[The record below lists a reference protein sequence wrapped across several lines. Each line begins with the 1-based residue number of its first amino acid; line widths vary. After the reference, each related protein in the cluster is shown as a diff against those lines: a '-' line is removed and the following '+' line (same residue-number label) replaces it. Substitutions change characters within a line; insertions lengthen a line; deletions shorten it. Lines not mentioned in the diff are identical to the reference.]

1 MNILSLFVY
10 IYFHFSWWCKY
21 LGVGLLAHEYIPFK
35 ETAKHFSK
43 VVVQLH
49 VPASGISESQL
60 LHIFNSIW
68 IVSHFKFSRSSGYE
82 MISNHV
88 FNLYSLM
95 IIDFEPLSMCLLAIP
110 ISHRTT
116 VQAHLHF

>member
-35 ETAKHFSK
+35 EIAKHFSK

-49 VPASGISESQL
+49 VPASGISE
-60 LHIFNSIW
+60 
-68 IVSHFKFSRSSGYE
+68 FSCST
-82 MISNHV
+82 
-88 FNLYSLM
+88 SL
-95 IIDFEPLSMCLLAIP
+95 IAFGLSVILSLAIL
-110 ISHRTT
+110 
-116 VQAHLHF
+116 VDMK